1 MITAYATSKVA
12 DLVEKPFVL
21 CVEKVMEA
29 IERVTEENVRSEID
43 WLVVCRGIPAT
54 CKGNFNV
61 SAWLKLP
68 FGELDFGFGKPGHG
82 GPVVSGNNELV
93 LLLSDGKSDRNGGGI
108 NAWLGLEYDK
118 MKEFMLHIFEI

>member
-12 DLVEKPFVL
+12 DLVEKPFCL

-43 WLVVCRGIPAT
+43 WFVVYRGIPAT
-54 CKGNFNV
+54 CKGNFCV
-61 SAWLKLP
+61 SARSKLP

-82 GPVVSGNNELV
+82 GPVVSGNSEFV
-93 LLLSDGKSDRNGGGI
+93 LLLSDEKSERNGGGI
-108 NAWLGLEYDK
+108 NAWLGLEHDK
-118 MKEFMLHIFEI
+118 MKEFMLHIF